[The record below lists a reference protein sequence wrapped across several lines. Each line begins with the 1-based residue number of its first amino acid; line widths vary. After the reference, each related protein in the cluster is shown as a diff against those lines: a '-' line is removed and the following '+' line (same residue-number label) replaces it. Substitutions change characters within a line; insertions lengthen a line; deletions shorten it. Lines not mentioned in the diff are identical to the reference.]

1 MNHNAD
7 TIAAIATAPGVGGVG
22 IIRISGPDALGICQK
37 LSGKAPNTRQATLA
51 TFEYEGQLID
61 SGLVLYFKGP
71 ASFTG
76 EDVVEF
82 QIHGG
87 PVVLNMLLKAA
98 LNSGARMAR
107 AGEFSERAFLND
119 KLDLIQAEAIADV
132 IAGGSEQAVLAAQR
146 SLQGE
151 FSKHINTVLQQLI
164 ETRVWL
170 ESAIDFPEEEIDFL
184 SDQELHDKLQALQHS
199 LQQTLQQTQSGIV
212 LNKGIHI
219 ALIGIPN
226 AGKSSLLN
234 ALTQEDSAIV
244 SPQAGTTRDT
254 VRQDIHIQGIPIR
267 LVDTAGIHQTDDW
280 IEQQGIER
288 AKQEASQ
295 ADVVLW
301 VVDATVAIETQ
312 TPVIAEVEKQSKLIP
327 VINKKDLQKAD
338 INMPPTQYE
347 PAVISALTG
356 SGIDA
361 LQDRIVDLV
370 SGGTPIE
377 STFSA
382 RTRHLDHL
390 TKTASHVD
398 TALQHLHDG
407 QGELSAEELRL
418 AQEQLSRLTGE
429 FSSDDLLGEIFSS
442 FCIGK

>member
-1 MNHNAD
+1 MNNNTD

-22 IIRISGPDALGICQK
+22 IIRISGPNALAIGQQ
-37 LSGKAPNTRQATLA
+37 LSGKKPQVRQATLA
-51 TFEYEGQLID
+51 AFSFDKQLID
-61 SGLVLYFKGP
+61 SGLLLYFKGP

-76 EDVVEF
+76 EDVVEL

-87 PVVLNMLLKAA
+87 PVVLNMLLKAV

-146 SLQGE
+146 SLQGD
-151 FSKHINTVLQQLI
+151 FSKHIHGVLQQLI

-184 SDQELHDKLQALQHS
+184 SDQQLHGKLQALQDS
-199 LQQTLQQTQSGIV
+199 LQRTLEQTQSGIV

-267 LVDTAGIHQTDDW
+267 LVDTAGIHETEDW

-301 VVDATVAIETQ
+301 VIDATVEIEAQ
-312 TPVIAEVEKQSKLIP
+312 TPVIAEVEKQSRLIP
-327 VINKKDLQKAD
+327 VINKKDLQSAN
-338 INMPPTQYE
+338 IQMPETHYQ
-347 PAVISALTG
+347 ASVISALSG
-356 SGIDA
+356 DGIDA
-361 LQDRIVDLV
+361 LQNRIVEMV

-390 TKTASHVD
+390 KKTTAHVE
-398 TALQHLHDG
+398 TAVQHLQDG

-418 AQEQLSRLTGE
+418 AQEQLSALTGE

>member
-1 MNHNAD
+1 MNHNTD

-22 IIRISGPDALGICQK
+22 IIRISGSQALNIGQQ
-37 LSGKAPNTRQATLA
+37 LSGKKPQVRQATVA
-51 TFEYEGQLID
+51 SFTYDSQLID
-61 SGLVLYFKGP
+61 SGLLLYFQGP

-76 EDVVEF
+76 EDVVEL

-87 PVVLNMLLKAA
+87 PVVLNMLLKAV

-151 FSKHINTVLQQLI
+151 FSKHIHGVLQQLI

-184 SDQELHDKLQALQHS
+184 SDQELHSKLE
-199 LQQTLQQTQSGIV
+199 TLQTSLRHTLEQTQSGIV

-288 AKQEASQ
+288 AKQEASK

-301 VVDATVAIETQ
+301 VIDATVDIETQ

-327 VINKKDLQKAD
+327 VINKKDLHTSE
-338 INMPPTQYE
+338 IE
-347 PAVISALTG
+347 LPATYYQASTISALTG
-356 SGIDA
+356 HGIDA
-361 LQDRIVDLV
+361 LQDRIVALV

-390 TKTASHVD
+390 KKTMHHVE
-398 TALQHLHDG
+398 TAVQHLHDG

-418 AQEQLSRLTGE
+418 AQEQLSALTGE

>member
-1 MNHNAD
+1 MNNSAD

-22 IIRISGPDALGICQK
+22 IIRISGSQALSICEQ
-37 LSGKAPNTRQATLA
+37 LTGKTPKPRLA
-51 TFEYEGQLID
+51 TIADFHYQRQLID
-61 SGLVLYFKGP
+61 NGLVLYFKGP

-87 PVVLNMLLKAA
+87 PVVLNMLLKAV

-146 SLQGE
+146 SLQGD
-151 FSKHINTVLQQLI
+151 FSQHINSVLQTLI

-184 SDQELHDKLQALQHS
+184 SDDQLHGQLKS
-199 LQQTLQQTQSGIV
+199 LQDVLQTTLKQTQGGIV

-234 ALTQEDSAIV
+234 ALTREESAIV

-301 VVDATVAIETQ
+301 VIDATVPIDSQ
-312 TPVIAEVEKQSKLIP
+312 TPVIAQVEKQSKLIP
-327 VINKKDLQKAD
+327 VINKKDLQTAD
-338 INMPPTQYE
+338 MQLPETHYAPS
-347 PAVISALTG
+347 VISALTG

-361 LQDRIVDLV
+361 LQNRIVELV
-370 SGGTPIE
+370 SGGAPIE

-390 TKTASHVD
+390 KKTTVHVN
-398 TALQHLHDG
+398 TAVQHLQDG

-418 AQEQLSRLTGE
+418 AQEQLSQLTGE